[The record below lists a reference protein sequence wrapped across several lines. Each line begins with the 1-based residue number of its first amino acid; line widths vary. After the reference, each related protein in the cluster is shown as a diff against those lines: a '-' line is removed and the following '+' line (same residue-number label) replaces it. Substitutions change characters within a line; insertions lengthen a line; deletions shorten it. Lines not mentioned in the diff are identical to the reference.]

1 MKRRGFTLIEIVIS
15 LMIMATMSGI
25 FMLNVSMVDKQT
37 ADKEAQKVVAYI
49 NHNLRKA
56 DLRVTRAKFD
66 IKTNAI
72 DVDLSGDVQPTFE
85 ASKGCTY
92 TTAQLCYNYKAGF
105 GLYSAIKSESMAST
119 SKMEDESDSD
129 YHIITITDSRGESS
143 SVYIRKP

>member
-1 MKRRGFTLIEIVIS
+1 MRRRGFTLIEIVVS

-66 IKTNAI
+66 IGTNTI

-92 TTAQLCYNYKAGF
+92 TTAHLCYNYS
-105 GLYSAIKSESMAST
+105 YSGYDDIKEESMAST
-119 SKMEDESDSD
+119 SKTGDELDSD
-129 YHIITITDSRGESS
+129 YHIITITDSRGETS
-143 SVYIRKP
+143 SVYVRKKL